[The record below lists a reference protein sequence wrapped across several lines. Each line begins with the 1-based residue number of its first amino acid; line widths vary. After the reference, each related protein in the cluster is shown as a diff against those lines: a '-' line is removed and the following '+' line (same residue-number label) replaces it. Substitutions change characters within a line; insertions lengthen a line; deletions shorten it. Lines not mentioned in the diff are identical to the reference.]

1 MSHRDTRGTPVSIL
15 ARSWSGVLAIVALL
29 IPFVWHSE
37 PGRAVLALA
46 CLGLV
51 LQSWLVQRKFTRS
64 RGNLALWTLGLSLP
78 ALAYLWLGL
87 NVLRFYSYNGD
98 APSTTYFVVARLQA
112 MIEICAVAVG
122 TVVTLWTV
130 GEFAAFLARRIS
142 FKLVGRRKTWWNR
155 RFTGV
160 WLWGSLIGFLLSALI
175 QYGWLRWFVIAVS
188 VSGCFFALIFRLFRT
203 EEEI

>member
-1 MSHRDTRGTPVSIL
+1 MSRAKTHTVPIL
-15 ARSWSGVLAIVALL
+15 ARSWSGVLAIVALF
-29 IPFVWHSE
+29 IPFVWSSE
-37 PGRAVLALA
+37 LGRAVLALA

-51 LQSWLVQRKFTRS
+51 LQSWLVQRKYTRS

-78 ALAYLWLGL
+78 ALAYLWLAL
-87 NVLRFYSYNGD
+87 NILRFYSYNGD
-98 APSTTYFVVARLQA
+98 APSTTYSVVIRLQA
-112 MIEICAVAVG
+112 AIEVCAVAIG
-122 TVVTLWTV
+122 AAVTLWTV

-155 RFTGV
+155 RCTAV

-188 VSGCFFALIFRLFRT
+188 VLGCFVAVIFRLLRS
-203 EEEI
+203 EDEI